1 MVQATSE
8 YDILLAAH
16 VYPASLPF
24 ADERSVIAV
33 PELPEVETIRRGLLL
48 RLVGH
53 EIIGVRVRQPYL
65 REKVEVD
72 TLQTYVV
79 GRTIAD
85 IERRA
90 KYLLMQL
97 RPEGILV
104 FHLGM
109 TGRLWLGKPIEQD
122 ALHDHLIFHLSP
134 DLELRFHDTRR
145 FGMCF
150 YTSAKELPEHPR
162 FRHLGPEP
170 LSPNFSSVYMQERA
184 RGLWKPVKNFLMDA
198 SVVVGVGNIYASE
211 ALFLAR
217 VHPNREVGRL
227 RRPQWDRLC
236 DAIKEVLQ
244 AAIDAHGTSFSD
256 YVDSEGRRG
265 DFQNQLHVY
274 GREGEPC
281 VRDGRPIRRM
291 VQAGRS
297 TFYCARCQ
305 R

>member
-1 MVQATSE
+1 VWS
-8 YDILLAAH
+8 LANK
-16 VYPASLPF
+16 
-24 ADERSVIAV
+24 RSVIAV
-33 PELPEVETIRRGLLL
+33 PELPEVETIRRGLLQ
-48 RLVGH
+48 RLVGLA
-53 EIIGVRVRQPYL
+53 IIGVRVRQPYL

-72 TLQTYVV
+72 TLQTHVV
-79 GRTIAD
+79 GRTIID

-109 TGRLWLGKPIEQD
+109 TGRLWLGKPIAQD
-122 ALHDHLIFHLSP
+122 APHDHLVFHLGP
-134 DLELRFHDTRR
+134 GLELRFHDTRR

-150 YTSAKELPEHPR
+150 YTTAKALPAHPR
-162 FRHLGPEP
+162 FQHLGPEP
-170 LSPNFSSVYMQERA
+170 LSADFSSAYLQGRA

-211 ALFLAR
+211 SLFLAR
-217 VHPNREVGRL
+217 VHPNRAVGRL

-236 DAIKEVLQ
+236 MAIKEVLQ

-256 YVDSEGRRG
+256 YVDSDGRRG
-265 DFQNQLHVY
+265 DFQNQLLVY
-274 GREGEPC
+274 GREGAPC
-281 VRDGRPIRRM
+281 RRDGRPIRRM

>member
-1 MVQATSE
+1 
-8 YDILLAAH
+8 
-16 VYPASLPF
+16 
-24 ADERSVIAV
+24 
-33 PELPEVETIRRGLLL
+33 
-48 RLVGH
+48 VGH
-53 EIIGVRVRQPYL
+53 EISGVRVRQPYL

-72 TLQTYVV
+72 TLQTCVV
-79 GRTIAD
+79 GRTIGD

-109 TGRLWLGKPIEQD
+109 TGRLWLGKPIDQD
-122 ALHDHLIFHLSP
+122 ALHDHLIFHFGP

-150 YTSAKELPEHPR
+150 YTTAKELPEHPR

-184 RGLWKPVKNFLMDA
+184 HGLWKPVKNFLMDA

-211 ALFLAR
+211 APFLAR

-227 RRPQWDRLC
+227 RPRQWDRLV
-236 DAIKEVLQ
+236 DAIKDVLQ

-265 DFQNQLHVY
+265 EFQNQLLVY

-281 VRDGRPIRRM
+281 VRDGHPIKRI

>member
-1 MVQATSE
+1 
-8 YDILLAAH
+8 
-16 VYPASLPF
+16 
-24 ADERSVIAV
+24 V
-33 PELPEVETIRRGLLL
+33 PELPEVETIRRGLLQ
-48 RLVGH
+48 RLVGQQ
-53 EIIGVRVRQPYL
+53 IIAVRVRRAYL
-65 REKVEVD
+65 REKVEVS
-72 TLQTYVV
+72 TLNMQVV
-79 GRTIAD
+79 GSTIAD

-97 RPEGILV
+97 CPEGILV

-109 TGRLWLGKPIEQD
+109 TGRLWLGTPVEQD
-122 ALHDHLIFHLSP
+122 APHDHLIFRLGSN
-134 DLELRFHDTRR
+134 LELRFHDTRR

-150 YTSAKELPEHPR
+150 YTTAKELPEHPR

-170 LSPNFSSVYMQERA
+170 LSPDFSSGYLQERA

-217 VHPNREVGRL
+217 VHPSREVGRL
-227 RRPQWDRLC
+227 RRLQWDRLC
-236 DAIKEVLQ
+236 AAIKEVLQ

-256 YVDSEGRRG
+256 YVDSDGRRG
-265 DFQNQLHVY
+265 DFQNRLLVY
-274 GREGEPC
+274 GREGQPC
-281 VRDGRPIRRM
+281 MRDERPIKRM

-297 TFYCARCQ
+297 TFYCPHCQ

>member
-1 MVQATSE
+1 M
-8 YDILLAAH
+8 
-16 VYPASLPF
+16 
-24 ADERSVIAV
+24 
-33 PELPEVETIRRGLLL
+33 PELPEVETIRRGLLAH
-48 RLVGH
+48 LVGH
-53 EIIGVRVRQPYL
+53 EITGVRVRQPYL

-72 TLQTYVV
+72 ILETRVV
-79 GRTIAD
+79 GRTIGD

-109 TGRLWLGKPIEQD
+109 TGRLWLGKPMAKD
-122 ALHDHLIFHLSP
+122 ALHDHLIFHLGP
-134 DLELRFHDTRR
+134 TLELRFHDTRR

-150 YTSAKELPEHPR
+150 YTTGQALPEHPR

-170 LSPNFSSVYMQERA
+170 LSPEFSSAYLRTRA
-184 RGLWKPVKNFLMDA
+184 SGLRKPLKNFLMDA

-211 ALFLAR
+211 APFLAR
-217 VHPNREVGRL
+217 VHPKREVGCL
-227 RRPQWDRLC
+227 RPREWDRLV
-236 DAIKEVLQ
+236 DAVKEVLQ

-256 YVDSEGRRG
+256 YVDSDGRRG
-265 DFQNQLHVY
+265 EFQNQLLVY

-281 VRDGRPIRRM
+281 IRDGHAIRRI
-291 VQAGRS
+291 VLAGRS
-297 TFYCARCQ
+297 TFYCPHCQ

>member
-1 MVQATSE
+1 
-8 YDILLAAH
+8 
-16 VYPASLPF
+16 
-24 ADERSVIAV
+24 V
-33 PELPEVETIRRGLLL
+33 PELPEVETIRRGLLP
-48 RLVGH
+48 RLVGRQ
-53 EIIGVRVRQPYL
+53 IAGVRVRQPYL
-65 REKVEVD
+65 RETVEVER
-72 TLQTYVV
+72 LQTSVV

-90 KYLLMQL
+90 KYLLLQL
-97 RPEGILV
+97 QPEGLLV

-109 TGRLWLGKPIEQD
+109 TGRLWLGKPMAQD
-122 ALHDHLIFHLSP
+122 APHDHLIFRIGS
-134 DLELRFHDTRR
+134 DLELRFHDIRR

-150 YTSAKELPEHPR
+150 YTTAGALPEHPR

-170 LSPNFSSVYMQERA
+170 LSASFSSVYLQERA

-198 SVVVGVGNIYASE
+198 TIVVGVGNIYASE
-211 ALFLAR
+211 ALFRAR

-227 RRPQWDRLC
+227 RRPPWDRLC
-236 DAIKEVLQ
+236 AAIKEVLQ
-244 AAIDAHGTSFSD
+244 EAIDAHGTSFSD
-256 YVDSEGRRG
+256 YVDSDGRRG
-265 DFQNQLHVY
+265 DFQNHLYVY

-297 TFYCARCQ
+297 TFYCPTCQ

>member
-1 MVQATSE
+1 
-8 YDILLAAH
+8 
-16 VYPASLPF
+16 
-24 ADERSVIAV
+24 V
-33 PELPEVETIRRGLLL
+33 PELPEVETIRQGLVR

-53 EIIGVRVRQPYL
+53 EIISVRVRQPYL
-65 REKVEVD
+65 REKVAVD
-72 TLQTYVV
+72 TLQTLVV
-79 GRTIAD
+79 GRTVAD

-90 KYLLMQL
+90 KYLLIQL

-109 TGRLWLGKPIEQD
+109 TGRLWLGKPVAQD
-122 ALHDHLIFHLSP
+122 APHDHLVFRLGP

-150 YTSAKELPEHPR
+150 YTTAKELPEHPR
-162 FRHLGPEP
+162 FQHLGPEP
-170 LSPNFSSVYMQERA
+170 LSPDFSSTYLQERA

-217 VHPNREVGRL
+217 VHPKREVGRL

-236 DAIKEVLQ
+236 EAVKKVLQ

-256 YVDSEGRRG
+256 YVDSDGRRG
-265 DFQNQLHVY
+265 DFQNRLLVY
-274 GREGEPC
+274 GREGAPC
-281 VRDGRPIRRM
+281 TRDGRPIRRM
-291 VQAGRS
+291 LQAGRS
-297 TFYCARCQ
+297 TFYCVRCQ